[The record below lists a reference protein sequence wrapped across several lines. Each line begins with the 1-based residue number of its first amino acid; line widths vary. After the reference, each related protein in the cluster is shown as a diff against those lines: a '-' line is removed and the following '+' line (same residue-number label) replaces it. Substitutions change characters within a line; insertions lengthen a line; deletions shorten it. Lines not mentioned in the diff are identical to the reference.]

1 MRIGICVAALVLAGW
16 VADAAAELRQLAIPG
31 NATWTDIQRRS
42 VSQNTYIE
50 LVEFERYA
58 GGIAPIR
65 PEHLVSVPEVSLSL
79 TADEVDAKTDSLLLE
94 FSTNVARVDVV
105 ASAEVP
111 LEDGT
116 ILTEGTVLI
125 PQWTSF
131 PRSLEAVQLLRRAG
145 ITEVEAMIN
154 VAESFP
160 RPPGADKFNKALN
173 LTTFGRFEGAL
184 TGIRLQQGL
193 GRVFDGDPLSS
204 FERIDRVG
212 QDVSQQW
219 SLYVD
224 FGHYFPI
231 RLFRSFPRVEEPV
244 RVASYIF
251 SRGLPGTEQVIAG
264 LSLEDP
270 DTGPLGFPE
279 FIKIGETFP
288 TFVSTASVPANVE
301 DTIAV
306 LFDPP
311 AQMRYSRMEF
321 KTPLDYDLAEM
332 EYFADGFVPS
342 AVYHSNALPVP
353 KATLGRIF
361 WDVEKIGDPSK
372 SRVIVR
378 VRTGRTAE
386 PNVYYR
392 VNFYDRQVEWIE
404 EGAIVVDRRNGSPN
418 FGQAID
424 LEAAEFNLQAREIYS
439 AANSEDRQAIRI
451 SRDDYIGLPV
461 SVRRTIEPD
470 LEFWSSAQQAF
481 SGELINA
488 PSGRPFI
495 QIEVEFESDAPES
508 GTIVRNMRIEY
519 SAPQITDR
527 VLGEIAPAV
536 DITAGSD
543 TSFVLALKA
552 SVGAENS
559 GFNRLQ
565 VFTPAR
571 VEGIEGIEVDL
582 GNGQVVEL
590 TSAGAGAGD
599 VVDGQF
605 RELLVEDNQFVVSF
619 PTIGSDGGDEELE
632 ALVTARF
639 RGRVIDFHT
648 RFSASVYLDT
658 LGGDVARQFSKDGIL
673 ALSSSEDAPDT
684 LAYFLP
690 QSVEGDD
697 VVNFNATD
705 QLSDRNSLV
714 VLADVSS
721 QGDELVGNFEVAPN
735 PFTPNGDGINDE
747 MTVLF
752 DLKRLLAPRS
762 VRVEIFDLN
771 GRRLHHTERQLASGG
786 FSQPWDGRDDVGD
799 LVPPGLYI
807 LRVLVEA
814 DNAESAQMRV
824 VSVAY

>member
-1 MRIGICVAALVLAGW
+1 MRIGICVAALVLASL
-16 VADAAAELRQLAIPG
+16 VADATAELRLLAIPG
-31 NATWTDIQRRS
+31 NDTWADIQQRS

-50 LVEFERYA
+50 LVEFERYQD
-58 GGIAPIR
+58 GIAPIR
-65 PEHLVSVPEVSLSL
+65 PELLVSVPDVSLSL
-79 TADEVDAKTDSLLLE
+79 TAGELDAVTDSLLLE

-105 ASAEVP
+105 ASADVP

-116 ILTEGTVLI
+116 TLTEGTVLI
-125 PQWTSF
+125 AKWTSF

-145 ITEVEAMIN
+145 ITEIEAMIN

-193 GRVFDGDPLSS
+193 GRVFDGDPSSS

-231 RLFRSFPRVEEPV
+231 RLFRSFPRLEEPV
-244 RVASYIF
+244 RVSSYIF
-251 SRGLPGTEQVIAG
+251 SNGLRGTEQVISG
-264 LSLEDP
+264 LSLENP
-270 DTGPLGFPE
+270 DTGPLGFPD

-288 TFVSTASVPANVE
+288 TFVPAASVPANVE
-301 DTIAV
+301 DTISV

-311 AQMRYSRMEF
+311 APMRYSLMEF

-342 AVYHSNALPVP
+342 AVYNSNALPVP

-361 WDVEKIGDPSK
+361 WDEEKIGDPTK

-378 VRTGRTAE
+378 VRTGETAE
-386 PNVYYR
+386 ANVYYR
-392 VNFYDRQVEWIE
+392 VNFYDREVEWGE
-404 EGAIVVDRRNGSPN
+404 EGAIVVDQRIDSPT

-439 AANSEDRQAIRI
+439 AADSDDRKAIRI
-451 SRDDYIGLPV
+451 SREDYTGLPV
-461 SVRRTIEPD
+461 SVRRRIEPD
-470 LEFWSSAQQAF
+470 LEFWSSAQQAH

-495 QIEVEFESDAPES
+495 QIEVEFESDAPQA
-508 GTIVRNMRIEY
+508 GTIVRNMRVEY
-519 SAPQITDR
+519 SAPQITDQI
-527 VLGEIAPAV
+527 LGEIAPAV
-536 DITAGSD
+536 DVAAGRD

-571 VEGIEGIEVDL
+571 VEAIEGIELDL
-582 GNGQVVEL
+582 GDGQVVEL
-590 TSAGAGAGD
+590 TNAGAGAGD
-599 VVDGQF
+599 AVEGQF
-605 RELLVEDNQFVVSF
+605 QELLVDDKQFVVSF
-619 PTIGSDGGDEELE
+619 PAIGSDGGDEELE
-632 ALVTARF
+632 ALVKARF
-639 RGRVIDFHT
+639 RARVIDFHT

-658 LGGDVARQFSKDGIL
+658 LGAEIDRQFSNNGIL
-673 ALSSSEDAPDT
+673 AVSVTEDAIDT

-690 QSVEGDD
+690 QRVEGDD
-697 VVNFNATD
+697 IVDFGATD

-721 QGDELVGNFEVAPN
+721 QSSEVVGSFEVTPN

-747 MTVLF
+747 MTVFF
-752 DLKRLLAPRS
+752 DLQRLLAPRS
-762 VRVEIFDLN
+762 VRVEIFDLG

-786 FSQPWDGRDDVGD
+786 YSQPWDGRDDAGD
-799 LVPPGLYI
+799 LVPPGFYI
-807 LRVLVEA
+807 LRVSVEA
-814 DNAESAQMRV
+814 DDAESTRMRV

>member
-16 VADAAAELRQLAIPG
+16 VAEAAAELRILTIPG
-31 NATWTDIQRRS
+31 NDTWANIQQRS
-42 VSQNTYIE
+42 VSQNTYLE
-50 LVEFERYA
+50 LVEFERYE

-65 PEHLVSVPEVSLSL
+65 PERLVSVPDVPLSL
-79 TADEVDAKTDSLLLE
+79 TAADVDAETDSVLLE
-94 FSTNVARVDVV
+94 FSTNVARLDVV
-105 ASAEVP
+105 AAADVS

-116 ILTEGTVLI
+116 TLTAGTVLI

-131 PRSLEAVQLLRRAG
+131 PRSVEAVQLLRRAG

-231 RLFRSFPRVEEPV
+231 RLFRCFPRVEEPV
-244 RVASYIF
+244 RVSSYIF
-251 SRGLPGTEQVIAG
+251 SRGLRGTEQVIAG

-288 TFVSTASVPANVE
+288 TFVPAASVPANVE

-311 AQMRYSRMEF
+311 TPMRYSRMEF

-332 EYFADGFVPS
+332 EYFADGFVPR
-342 AVYHSNALPVP
+342 AVYNSNALPVP

-361 WDVEKIGDPSK
+361 WDEEKIGDPTK
-372 SRVIVR
+372 SRAIVR
-378 VRTGRTAE
+378 VRTGGTTEA
-386 PNVYYR
+386 NVYYR
-392 VNFYDRQVEWIE
+392 VNFYDRQVEWVE
-404 EGAIVVDRRNGSPN
+404 EGAIVVDRRIDSPTN
-418 FGQAID
+418 GQAID
-424 LEAAEFNLQAREIYS
+424 LEAAEFNLAAREIYS
-439 AANSEDRQAIRI
+439 AASSADREAIRI
-451 SRDDYIGLPV
+451 SREDYTGLPV
-461 SVRRTIEPD
+461 SVRRGIAPD
-470 LEFWSSAQQAF
+470 LEFWTSAQQAN

-495 QIEVEFESDAPES
+495 QIEVEFESDSPDA

-519 SAPQITDR
+519 SAPQITDQ

-536 DITAGSD
+536 DVAAGSD
-543 TSFVLALKA
+543 TSFVLVLKA

-571 VEGIEGIEVDL
+571 VEAIEGIEVDL
-582 GNGQVVEL
+582 GDGQVVEL
-590 TSAGAGAGD
+590 TSAGTGAGD
-599 VVDGQF
+599 AVEGQF
-605 RELLVEDNQFVVSF
+605 RELLVDDNQFVVSF
-619 PTIGSDGGDEELE
+619 PTIGGDGELE

-639 RGRVIDFHT
+639 RGRVINFHT

-658 LGGDVARQFSKDGIL
+658 LSTDVDRQFSNDGIL
-673 ALSSSEDAPDT
+673 ALSVSEDALDT

-690 QSVEGDD
+690 QRVEGDD
-697 VVNFNATD
+697 VVDFGATD

-721 QGDELVGNFEVAPN
+721 QGDEVVGNFDVAPN

-747 MTVLF
+747 MMVLF
-752 DLKRLLAPRS
+752 DLQRLLAPRS
-762 VRVEIFDLN
+762 VRVEIFDLT
-771 GRRLHHTERQLASGG
+771 GRRLHHAERQLASGG
-786 FSQPWDGRDDVGD
+786 YSQPWDGRDDGGI

-807 LRVLVEA
+807 LRVSVEA
-814 DNAESAQMRV
+814 DDAESVQMRV